1 MVFLIHQNLQVFT
14 LCIFE
19 IDAII
24 SFSISLEDELRILYQ
39 PPKKLVQWAK
49 EDAWFDRYEYEWMC
63 ETMILSMHRITND
76 IMLKLNSELYK
87 KLFSSNINKS
97 QTIIVELAKK
107 YNQANE
113 NNQESI
119 LNSESEEIVIED
131 KDFKGKLS

>member
-1 MVFLIHQNLQVFT
+1 
-14 LCIFE
+14 
-19 IDAII
+19 
-24 SFSISLEDELRILYQ
+24 
-39 PPKKLVQWAK
+39 
-49 EDAWFDRYEYEWMC
+49 MC
-63 ETMILSMHRITND
+63 ETMILSMHRIKND

-113 NNQESI
+113 HNQESN

-131 KDFKGKLS
+131 KDFKGKFPNELHLFSNKFHIFSYKIWFTRNLFYDSIQISYLKLWINNIWHLLIQLI